1 MKRYIDLLK
10 ETFRQWN
17 SHDAPRMGAAL
28 AFYSILSLAPLVILV
43 VGICALV
50 FGAAGAQTQ
59 LLAQFRGL
67 MGDEGARAIETVL
80 TSAQKPATG
89 ILASVLGVA
98 TLLFG
103 ASGVFVEL
111 RAALNKLWEAE
122 GATAGT
128 GLWFLI
134 KDRFLSIGMVLA
146 IGFLLLVSLAIS
158 AGLGA
163 AGKFFAS
170 FGFLPPGVW
179 EVLNF
184 LISLGV
190 VAGLFVL
197 ILRYVPNIRLPWRS
211 ITVGAILTAVLFTV
225 GKTAIGIY
233 LGKAGVGSAYGAAG
247 SLVVLVVW
255 IYYSAQ
261 IFFFGAMFTRV
272 YAQRH
277 ESKPDGTVVDQ
288 KKLLP
293 KDAQQ
298 PSVAP
303 PSTAPRKRKRSI
315 VATLAAA
322 GLVIASLGR
331 KDHRISNQRS
341 DR

>member
-1 MKRYIDLLK
+1 MIKKVVDLLK
-10 ETFRQWN
+10 ETFREWN

-50 FGAAGAQTQ
+50 FGAAAAQAQ
-59 LLAQFRGL
+59 LLDQFRA
-67 MGDEGARAIETVL
+67 MVGDEGARAIEAVL

-89 ILASVLGVA
+89 LLASIFGIG

-111 RAALNKLWEAE
+111 RAALNQFWEIQPANIAS
-122 GATAGT
+122 GF
-128 GLWFLI
+128 WSFVR
-134 KDRFLSIGMVLA
+134 DRFLSFGIVLA

-163 AGKFFAS
+163 VGKFFATL
-170 FGFLPPGVW
+170 GFLPPAVW
-179 EVLNF
+179 EGVNF
-184 LISLGV
+184 VVSLGIV
-190 VAGLFVL
+190 SGLFAL
-197 ILRYVPNIRLPWRS
+197 ILRFVPDTRLPWRD
-211 ITVGAILTAVLFTV
+211 ILLGAVLTAVLFTI

-233 LGKAGVGSAYGAAG
+233 LGKAGLGSAYGAAG

-272 YAQRH
+272 YAQ
-277 ESKPDGTVVDQ
+277 
-288 KKLLP
+288 
-293 KDAQQ
+293 AQ
-298 PSVAP
+298 
-303 PSTAPRKRKRSI
+303 
-315 VATLAAA
+315 
-322 GLVIASLGR
+322 GW
-331 KDHRISNQRS
+331 NS
-341 DR
+341 DRSLQPVKEGAKRLA